1 MNPKVSCYCSTFARP
16 HLLEESIQSF
26 LNQTYENKEMI
37 IVNDCKEQTLIFDH
51 PQIKII
57 NLQERINPI
66 GKKFNFAANS
76 CSGDI
81 INPWD
86 DDDIFMP
93 WKIETALKYF
103 KNGIF
108 HSNQGFFEESI
119 EEITFFK
126 SYLQCNLFVEKKI
139 FNEVGGYPEEDRSG
153 LDANLLNKLEGKLG
167 NIKTNINKNEI
178 FYLYRWNTVDSLH
191 ISDLP
196 PESKNNLEK
205 IYEEKIKN
213 DKNFKTGEIKLNPNW
228 KYDYLKKVKN
238 FTGG

>member
-205 IYEEKIKN
+205 IYDEKIKN
-213 DKNFKTGEIKLNPNW
+213 DKNFKTGEIKLNPHW
-228 KYDYLKKVKN
+228 KYDYVKKVKN

>member
-1 MNPKVSCYCSTFARP
+1 MSPKVSCYCSTFARP

-26 LNQTYENKEMI
+26 LNQTYENKELI

-119 EEITFFK
+119 EEITFFY

-139 FNEVGGYPEEDRSG
+139 FNEVNGYPEEDRSG
-153 LDANLLNKLEGKLG
+153 LDANLLKKLESKLG
-167 NIKTNINKNEI
+167 NIKTNMNKNEI
-178 FYLYRWNTVDSLH
+178 FYLYRWDTVDSLH

-205 IYEEKIKN
+205 IYQDKIKN
-213 DKNFKTGEIKLNPNW
+213 DNNFKRGEIKLNPHW
-228 KYDYLKKVKN
+228 KYDYVKKVKN
-238 FTGG
+238 FIGV